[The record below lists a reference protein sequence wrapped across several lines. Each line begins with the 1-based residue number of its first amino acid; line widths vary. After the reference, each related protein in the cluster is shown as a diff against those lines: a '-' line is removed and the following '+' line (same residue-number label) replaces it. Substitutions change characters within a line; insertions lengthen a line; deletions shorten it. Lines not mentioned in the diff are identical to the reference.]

1 MLLQHGAPRE
11 RHSHSAGSVET
22 GISALQGPRHERVL
36 QHGAPGEGYFCS
48 TGLDSTS
55 LKIFGLK
62 IAHACSAGAFHVPP
76 CPPHAPVLVW
86 AGSGPGCSIP
96 SAPLPQHP
104 HLGQYRS
111 SCPRALLFV
120 AIMIFWTCFGSCF
133 INIVYFPRVS
143 SSVPHGL
150 AQKAAQATSVTF
162 GFLLLLL
169 RDPHTLCNNSN

>member
-1 MLLQHGAPRE
+1 MLSQHGAPGE
-11 RHSHSAGSVET
+11 RHSQSAGSLET

-62 IAHACSAGAFHVPP
+62 IAHACSAGALHVPP

-120 AIMIFWTCFGSCF
+120 AIMIFWTCFWILLHKYCLFPTCF
-133 INIVYFPRVS
+133 LQRSSWVS
-143 SSVPHGL
+143 SESCSSYVCHLWFPSSTAEGSTHSL
-150 AQKAAQATSVTF
+150 Q
-162 GFLLLLL
+162 
-169 RDPHTLCNNSN
+169 